1 MHIAYY
7 KCRSTSSLS
16 LKWHRHY
23 HYECEAIKKHQ
34 ITIVCQ
40 CDCEFIMRVCTTQ
53 KLIRCNGFYLFSNKS
68 RTGQEFNDWSTEKID
83 WNELF
88 YTQGAKRKNTLRSQK
103 NCVQK
108 DLNQFESNVF
118 DWNRPPF
125 PPDTITSKISIF
137 FYSFIP
143 LVLSQIPIQLAHCFF
158 SLSINTRI

>member
-1 MHIAYY
+1 MHIVYY

-34 ITIVCQ
+34 ITSVCQ

-53 KLIRCNGFYLFSNKS
+53 KLIRCNGFHLFSNKS
-68 RTGQEFNDWSTEKID
+68 RAVQELTIEV
-83 WNELF
+83 
-88 YTQGAKRKNTLRSQK
+88 RKNSIEMNYFTYKESEGKTHYDRKK
-103 NCVQK
+103 NGVQK
-108 DLNQFESNVF
+108 DLNQFESDVF

-125 PPDTITSKISIF
+125 PPDIITLKISIF

-143 LVLSQIPIQLAHCFF
+143 LVLSQIPIQLVHCFF
-158 SLSINTRI
+158 PFP